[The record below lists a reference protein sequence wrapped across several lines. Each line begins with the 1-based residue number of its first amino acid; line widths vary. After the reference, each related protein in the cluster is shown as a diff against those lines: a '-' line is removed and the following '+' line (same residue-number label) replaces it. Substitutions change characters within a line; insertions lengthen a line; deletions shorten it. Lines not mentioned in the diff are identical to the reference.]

1 MGIKITTGSL
11 FTDWQWLLQPCQ
23 IAASASKLSSQD
35 VKQMTGAKRMYTGEQ
50 CGQGCPSLGWLET
63 LLWKSGQKEWKRTSP
78 NRGIAHHTTTQL
90 WNLTDANQARGYV
103 KSQESFIN
111 RDISSLWT
119 TPKAKSQMTQPNTNR
134 VMLWC

>member
-23 IAASASKLSSQD
+23 IAASVSKSSSQD
-35 VKQMTGAKRMYTGEQ
+35 VKQTTEAKRMYTGEQ

-78 NRGIAHHTTTQL
+78 NRGIAHHTTIQSYL
-90 WNLTDANQARGYV
+90 LTDVNQARGYV
-103 KSQESFIN
+103 KSQESSIN
-111 RDISSLWT
+111 RDTSSLWT